1 MQKIF
6 PNRSIAAV
14 CVLAITLLIAP
25 NARAAT
31 RTKANNTDNLNLT
44 TSWTGGVVPG
54 SGDIALWDSTVT
66 GGNHNYFL
74 GADLNFGEI
83 QITNPSGAVGL
94 NSGTLTLSGVS
105 GVGIDMSSATHPLNI
120 NCDVIL
126 GAAQSWN
133 TGGTSGINTGFG
145 SIDLGGFVLT
155 LGGTNPGTGI
165 INKIISSTTAGNGLT
180 KTDTGVWQLG
190 NANTY
195 TGLTT
200 VSAGTLRIL
209 NGSALGSTTGSTTVS
224 SGATLQLLNNITVG
238 VEQLFLNGTGASGQN
253 GALVNNTG
261 TNNYGG
267 IVTLQ
272 GNATISSDLDT
283 LNLTNTG
290 SITGAG
296 FNLTLNG
303 SGNGS
308 VALAIDTVAG
318 GLIKNG
324 IGTWTLTNASNYSGT
339 TTINRG
345 ILSLDDVNNPS
356 LARLRNTSSVAVNSS
371 GTLLLTQSGP
381 TASTDRINDS
391 GNVL

>member
-238 VEQLFLNGTGASGQN
+238 VEQLFLN
-253 GALVNNTG
+253 
-261 TNNYGG
+261 
-267 IVTLQ
+267 
-272 GNATISSDLDT
+272 LDT